1 MKEAFRRLEE
11 EKQEIENKISVLHEI
26 EKEINNDNFI
36 LNEDILKIMCK
47 TSLRPTNKNDLVVKL
62 LEKRFPFM
70 TLSEK
75 GNTPIYNEVSF
86 ECDGHR
92 VDIPVS
98 AYREIRIFLP
108 HITPRKLI
116 KKYSD
121 DLIKDSEIIDTLL
134 NAKIFSDRVKT
145 IHTDGKINLKT
156 IIFYL
161 TRYNNK
167 KKYYNK
173 MNKLRAN
180 YDKIMN
186 DCAKDYKISLIK
198 RSIQIRKNNAFLKKY
213 APLFFEFTDR
223 ININDGEKIIKK
235 ENFNI

>member
-11 EKQEIENKISVLHEI
+11 EKKEIENKISVLHEI
-26 EKEINNDNFI
+26 EKKINNDDFI
-36 LNEDILKIMCK
+36 LNEDTLKIMCD
-47 TSLRPTNKNDLVVKL
+47 TSLRPCNKNDLVVKL

-75 GNTPIYNEVSF
+75 GNIHIYNEVVF
-86 ECDGHR
+86 ECDGYR
-92 VDIPVS
+92 VEIPVS
-98 AYREIRIFLP
+98 AVRGIKIYLP
-108 HITPRKLI
+108 YVAPRKTI

-121 DLIKDSEIIDTLL
+121 DFIRKSETIDILV
-134 NAKIFSDRVKT
+134 NAKTFSDRVKA
-145 IHTDGKINLKT
+145 IHTDGKFNIKT

-161 TRYNNK
+161 TRYNK

-173 MNKLRAN
+173 MNKLRAD

-186 DCAKDYKISLIK
+186 DCAKDYKISLIE
-198 RSIQIRKNNAFLKKY
+198 RSIKIRKNNAFLKKY
-213 APLFFEFTDR
+213 APLFFEFTDT
-223 ININDGEKIIKK
+223 ININDNKIIKK

>member
-1 MKEAFRRLEE
+1 MKEAFARLEK
-11 EKQEIENKISVLHEI
+11 EKQEIENKISALHEI
-26 EKEINNDNFI
+26 EKEINNDDFI
-36 LNEDILKIMCK
+36 LTEDTLKIMCK

-86 ECDGHR
+86 ECDGHK
-92 VDIPVS
+92 VEIPVS

-121 DLIKDSEIIDTLL
+121 DLIKDSETIDTLL
-134 NAKIFSDRVKT
+134 NAKTFSDRVKA
-145 IHTDGKINLKT
+145 IHTDRKFNIKT

-161 TRYNNK
+161 TRYNK

-173 MNKLRAN
+173 MNKLRAD

-186 DCAKDYKISLIK
+186 DCAKDYKTSLIE
-198 RSIQIRKNNAFLKKY
+198 RSIKIRKNNAFLKKY
-213 APLFFEFTDR
+213 APLFFEFTDT
-223 ININDGEKIIKK
+223 ININNGDKIIKK

>member
-1 MKEAFRRLEE
+1 MKEAFARLEK

-26 EKEINNDNFI
+26 EKKINNDNFI
-36 LNEDILKIMCK
+36 LNEDTLKIMCDS
-47 TSLRPTNKNDLVVKL
+47 SLRPTNKNDLVVKL

-75 GNTPIYNEVSF
+75 GNTHIYNEVIF
-86 ECDGHR
+86 MCDGYK
-92 VDIPVS
+92 VEIPVS
-98 AYREIRIFLP
+98 AVRGIKIYLP
-108 HITPRKLI
+108 YVVPRKTI

-121 DLIKDSEIIDTLL
+121 KLIKDSKTIDTLV
-134 NAKIFSDRVKT
+134 NAKTFSDRVKA
-145 IHTDGKINLKT
+145 INTDGKFNIKT

-161 TRYNNK
+161 TRYNK

-173 MNKLRAN
+173 MNKLRAD

-198 RSIQIRKNNAFLKKY
+198 RSIKIRKNNAFLKKY

-235 ENFNI
+235 ENFNV

>member
-11 EKQEIENKISVLHEI
+11 EKQEIENKISALHEI
-26 EKEINNDNFI
+26 EKKINEDDFV
-36 LNEDILKIMCK
+36 LNEDTLKLMCS
-47 TSLRPTNKNDLVVKL
+47 TPLRPTNKNDLIVKL

-70 TLSEK
+70 TLKEK
-75 GNTPIYNEVSF
+75 GNIYDEVIF
-86 ECDGHR
+86 DCEGLK
-92 VDIPVS
+92 VVIPVS
-98 AYREIRIFLP
+98 AVRGIKIYMPYIV
-108 HITPRKLI
+108 PRKTI

-121 DLIKDSEIIDTLL
+121 KLIKDSKTIDTLV
-134 NAKIFSDRVKT
+134 NAKTFSDRVKA
-145 IHTDGKINLKT
+145 INTDGKFNIKT

-161 TRYNNK
+161 TRYNK

-173 MNKLRAN
+173 MNKLRAD

-198 RSIQIRKNNAFLKKY
+198 RSIKIRKNNAFLKKY
-213 APLFFEFTDR
+213 APLFFEFTDT
-223 ININDGEKIIKK
+223 ININNGDKIIKK

>member
-1 MKEAFRRLEE
+1 MKEAFARLEK

-26 EKEINNDNFI
+26 EKEINNDNFV
-36 LNEDILKIMCK
+36 LNEDILKIMCD
-47 TSLRPTNKNDLVVKL
+47 TSLRPSNKNDLVVKL

-75 GNTPIYNEVSF
+75 GNTNIYNEVSF

-92 VDIPVS
+92 VEIPIS
-98 AYREIRIFLP
+98 AVREIRIYLP
-108 HITPRKLI
+108 YVVPRKTI

-121 DLIKDSEIIDTLL
+121 KLIKDSETIDTLL
-134 NAKIFSDRVKT
+134 NAKTFFDRVKT
-145 IHTDGKINLKT
+145 IHTDEKINLKT

-161 TRYNNK
+161 TRYNK

-173 MNKLRAN
+173 MNKLRAD

-186 DCAKDYKISLIK
+186 DCAKDYKIDLIK

-213 APLFFEFTDR
+213 APLFFEFTDT

>member
-1 MKEAFRRLEE
+1 MKEAFARLEK
-11 EKQEIENKISVLHEI
+11 EKQEIENKISALHEI
-26 EKEINNDNFI
+26 EKEINNDDFI
-36 LNEDILKIMCK
+36 LTEDTLKIMCK

-86 ECDGHR
+86 ECDGHK
-92 VDIPVS
+92 VEIPVS

-121 DLIKDSEIIDTLL
+121 DLIKDSETIDTLL
-134 NAKIFSDRVKT
+134 NAKTFSDRVKA
-145 IHTDGKINLKT
+145 IHTDEKFNIKT

-161 TRYNNK
+161 TRYNK

-173 MNKLRAN
+173 MNKLRAD

-186 DCAKDYKISLIK
+186 DCAKDYKTSLIE
-198 RSIQIRKNNAFLKKY
+198 RSIKIRKNNAFLKKY
-213 APLFFEFTDR
+213 APLFFEFTDT
-223 ININDGEKIIKK
+223 ININNGDKIIKK

>member
-11 EKQEIENKISVLHEI
+11 ERQEIENKISVLHEI
-26 EKEINNDNFI
+26 EKEINNDDFI
-36 LNEDILKIMCK
+36 LTEDTLKIMCD

-62 LEKRFPFM
+62 LEERFPFM

-75 GNTPIYNEVSF
+75 GNTHIYNEVVC
-86 ECDGHR
+86 ECDGDK
-92 VDIPVS
+92 VEIPVS
-98 AYREIRIFLP
+98 AVRGIKIYLP
-108 HITPRKLI
+108 YVVPRKII

-121 DLIKDSEIIDTLL
+121 DLIRKSETIDILV
-134 NAKIFSDRVKT
+134 NAKTFSDRVKA
-145 IHTDGKINLKT
+145 IHTDRKFNIKT

-161 TRYNNK
+161 TRYNK

-173 MNKLRAN
+173 MNKLRAD

-186 DCAKDYKISLIK
+186 DCAKDYKIDLIK
-198 RSIQIRKNNAFLKKY
+198 RSIKIRKNNAFLKKY

-223 ININDGEKIIKK
+223 ININNGKKILKK
-235 ENFNI
+235 EDFNI

>member
-1 MKEAFRRLEE
+1 MKEAFERLEK

-36 LNEDILKIMCK
+36 LNEDTLKIMCD
-47 TSLRPTNKNDLVVKL
+47 TSLRPSNKNDLVVKL

-70 TLSEK
+70 ALSEK
-75 GNTPIYNEVSF
+75 GNTHIYNEVSF
-86 ECDGHR
+86 ECDGHK
-92 VDIPVS
+92 VGIPVS
-98 AYREIRIFLP
+98 TVREIRIYLP
-108 HITPRKLI
+108 YIVPRKLI

-121 DLIKDSEIIDTLL
+121 DLIEKSKTIDTLL
-134 NAKIFSDRVKT
+134 NAKTFFDRVKT
-145 IHTDGKINLKT
+145 IHTDEKINLKT

-161 TRYNNK
+161 TRYNK

-173 MNKLRAN
+173 MNKLRAD

-186 DCAKDYKISLIK
+186 DCAKDYKIDLIK

-213 APLFFEFTDR
+213 APLFFEFTDT

>member
-1 MKEAFRRLEE
+1 MKEAFARLEK

-26 EKEINNDNFI
+26 EKEINNDDFV
-36 LNEDILKIMCK
+36 LNEDTLKIMCD
-47 TSLRPTNKNDLVVKL
+47 TSLRPSNKNDLVVKL

-75 GNTPIYNEVSF
+75 GNTHIYNEVVF
-86 ECDGHR
+86 ECDGHK
-92 VDIPVS
+92 VEIPVS
-98 AYREIRIFLP
+98 AVRGIKIYLP
-108 HITPRKLI
+108 YVVPRKTI

-121 DLIKDSEIIDTLL
+121 KLIKDSETIDTLL
-134 NAKIFSDRVKT
+134 NAKTFSDSVKA

-161 TRYNNK
+161 TRYNK

-173 MNKLRAN
+173 MNKLRED

-198 RSIQIRKNNAFLKKY
+198 RSIKIRKNNAFLKKY
-213 APLFFEFTDR
+213 APLFFEFTDI
-223 ININDGEKIIKK
+223 ININDDKIIKK

>member
-11 EKQEIENKISVLHEI
+11 EKQEIENKISALHEI
-26 EKEINNDNFI
+26 EKKINEDDFV
-36 LNEDILKIMCK
+36 LNEDTLKLMCS
-47 TSLRPTNKNDLVVKL
+47 TPLRPTNKNDLIVKL

-70 TLSEK
+70 TLKEK
-75 GNTPIYNEVSF
+75 GNIYDEVIF
-86 ECDGHR
+86 DCEGLK
-92 VDIPVS
+92 VVIPVS
-98 AYREIRIFLP
+98 AVRGIKIYMPYIV
-108 HITPRKLI
+108 PRKTI

-121 DLIKDSEIIDTLL
+121 KLIKDSKTIDTLV
-134 NAKIFSDRVKT
+134 NAKTFSDRVKA
-145 IHTDGKINLKT
+145 IHTDGKFNIKT

-161 TRYNNK
+161 TRYNK

-173 MNKLRAN
+173 MNKLRAD

-198 RSIQIRKNNAFLKKY
+198 RSIKIRKNNAFLKKY
-213 APLFFEFTDR
+213 APLFFEFTDT
-223 ININDGEKIIKK
+223 ININNGDKIIKK

>member
-1 MKEAFRRLEE
+1 MKEVFARLEK

-26 EKEINNDNFI
+26 EKKINNDNFI
-36 LNEDILKIMCK
+36 LTEDTLKIMCD
-47 TSLRPTNKNDLVVKL
+47 TSLRPNNKNDLVVKL

-75 GNTPIYNEVSF
+75 GNTHIYNEVSF
-86 ECDGHR
+86 ECDSYK
-92 VDIPVS
+92 VEIPVS

-121 DLIKDSEIIDTLL
+121 DLIWKSQEIDTLL
-134 NAKIFSDRVKT
+134 NAKTFSDRVKA

-161 TRYNNK
+161 TRYNK

-173 MNKLRAN
+173 MNKLRAD

-186 DCAKDYKISLIK
+186 DCAKDYKIDLIK

>member
-1 MKEAFRRLEE
+1 MKEAFARLEE
-11 EKQEIENKISVLHEI
+11 ERQEIENKISVLHEI
-26 EKEINNDNFI
+26 EKEINNDDFI
-36 LNEDILKIMCK
+36 LNEDTLKIMCD

-75 GNTPIYNEVSF
+75 GNTHIYNEVVF

-92 VDIPVS
+92 VEIPVS
-98 AYREIRIFLP
+98 AVRGIKIYLP
-108 HITPRKLI
+108 YVAPRKTI

-121 DLIKDSEIIDTLL
+121 DFIRKSETIDILV
-134 NAKIFSDRVKT
+134 NAKTFSDRVKA

-161 TRYNNK
+161 TRYNK

-173 MNKLRAN
+173 MNKLRADF
-180 YDKIMN
+180 DKIMN

-213 APLFFEFTDR
+213 APLFFEFTDT
-223 ININDGEKIIKK
+223 ITINDNKIIKK

>member
-26 EKEINNDNFI
+26 EKEINNDDFI
-36 LNEDILKIMCK
+36 LTEDTLKIMCK

-75 GNTPIYNEVSF
+75 ENTPIYNEVTF
-86 ECDGHR
+86 LCGGYKVE
-92 VDIPVS
+92 IPVS

-121 DLIKDSEIIDTLL
+121 DLIWKSKEIDTLL
-134 NAKIFSDRVKT
+134 NAKTFSDRVKA

-161 TRYNNK
+161 TRYNK

-173 MNKLRAN
+173 MNKLRAD

-186 DCAKDYKISLIK
+186 DCAKDYKIDLIK

>member
-26 EKEINNDNFI
+26 EKKINEDDFV
-36 LNEDILKIMCK
+36 LNEDTLKLMCS
-47 TSLRPTNKNDLVVKL
+47 TPLRPTNKNDLIVKL

-70 TLSEK
+70 TLKEE
-75 GNTPIYNEVSF
+75 GNIYNEVIF
-86 ECDGHR
+86 DCEGLK
-92 VDIPVS
+92 VVIPVS
-98 AYREIRIFLP
+98 AVRGIKIYMPYIV
-108 HITPRKLI
+108 PRKTI

-121 DLIKDSEIIDTLL
+121 KLIKDSKTIDTLV
-134 NAKIFSDRVKT
+134 NAKTFSDRVKA
-145 IHTDGKINLKT
+145 INTDGKFNIKT

-161 TRYNNK
+161 TRYNK

-173 MNKLRAN
+173 MNKLRAD

-198 RSIQIRKNNAFLKKY
+198 RSIKIRKNNAFLKKY
-213 APLFFEFTDR
+213 APLFFEFTDT
-223 ININDGEKIIKK
+223 ININNGDKIIKK

>member
-1 MKEAFRRLEE
+1 MKEAFARLEK

-26 EKEINNDNFI
+26 ENKINNDDFI
-36 LNEDILKIMCK
+36 LNEDTLKIMCK

-70 TLSEK
+70 TLAEK
-75 GNTPIYNEVSF
+75 GNTHIYNEVIF
-86 ECDGHR
+86 MCEGHKIE
-92 VDIPVS
+92 IPVS

-121 DLIKDSEIIDTLL
+121 DLIWKSQEIDTLL
-134 NAKIFSDRVKT
+134 NAKTFSDRVKA
-145 IHTDGKINLKT
+145 IHTDGKFNIKT

-161 TRYNNK
+161 TRYNK

-173 MNKLRAN
+173 MNKLRAD

-213 APLFFEFTDR
+213 APLFFEFTDK

>member
-1 MKEAFRRLEE
+1 MKEAFVRLEE
-11 EKQEIENKISVLHEI
+11 EKQEIENKISVLYKI
-26 EKEINNDNFI
+26 EKEINNDDFI
-36 LNEDILKIMCK
+36 LNEDTLKIMCD

-75 GNTPIYNEVSF
+75 GNTHIYNEVVF
-86 ECDGHR
+86 ECDGYR
-92 VDIPVS
+92 VEIPVS
-98 AYREIRIFLP
+98 AVRGIKIYLP
-108 HITPRKLI
+108 YVVPRKTI

-121 DLIKDSEIIDTLL
+121 KLIKDSKTIDTLV
-134 NAKIFSDRVKT
+134 NAKTFSDRVKA

-161 TRYNNK
+161 TRYNK

-173 MNKLRAN
+173 MNKLRAD

-186 DCAKDYKISLIK
+186 DCAKDYKMSLIK
-198 RSIQIRKNNAFLKKY
+198 RSIKIRKNNAFLKKY
-213 APLFFEFTDR
+213 APLFFEFTDT
-223 ININDGEKIIKK
+223 ININDDKIIKK

>member
-11 EKQEIENKISVLHEI
+11 EKQEIENKISALHEI
-26 EKEINNDNFI
+26 EKKINEDDFV
-36 LNEDILKIMCK
+36 LNEDTLKLMCS
-47 TSLRPTNKNDLVVKL
+47 TPLRPTNKNDLIVKL

-70 TLSEK
+70 TLKEK
-75 GNTPIYNEVSF
+75 GNIYNEVIF
-86 ECDGHR
+86 DCEGLK
-92 VDIPVS
+92 VVIPVS
-98 AYREIRIFLP
+98 AVRGIKIYMPYIV
-108 HITPRKLI
+108 PRKTI

-121 DLIKDSEIIDTLL
+121 KLIKDSKTIDTLV
-134 NAKIFSDRVKT
+134 NAKTFSDRVKA
-145 IHTDGKINLKT
+145 INTDGKFNIKT

-161 TRYNNK
+161 TRYNK

-173 MNKLRAN
+173 MNKLRAD

-198 RSIQIRKNNAFLKKY
+198 RGIKIRKNNAFLKKY
-213 APLFFEFTDR
+213 APLFFEFTDT
-223 ININDGEKIIKK
+223 ININNGDKIIKK

>member
-1 MKEAFRRLEE
+1 MKEAFARLEK

-26 EKEINNDNFI
+26 EEEINNDNFI
-36 LNEDILKIMCK
+36 LNEDTLKIMCD

-75 GNTPIYNEVSF
+75 GNTHIYNEVSF
-86 ECDGHR
+86 ECDGHK
-92 VDIPVS
+92 VEIPVS
-98 AYREIRIFLP
+98 AVREIRIYLP
-108 HITPRKLI
+108 YVVPRKSI

-121 DLIKDSEIIDTLL
+121 DLIKKSKTIDTLL
-134 NAKIFSDRVKT
+134 NAKTFSDRVKA

-161 TRYNNK
+161 TRYNK

-173 MNKLRAN
+173 MNKLKAD

-186 DCAKDYKISLIK
+186 DCAKDYKINLIK
-198 RSIQIRKNNAFLKKY
+198 RSIKIRKNNAFLKKY
-213 APLFFEFTDR
+213 APLFFEFTDI
-223 ININDGEKIIKK
+223 ININNGDKIIKK
-235 ENFNI
+235 EDFNI

>member
-1 MKEAFRRLEE
+1 MKEAFARLEK

-26 EKEINNDNFI
+26 ENKINNGDFV
-36 LNEDILKIMCK
+36 LTEDDLKIMCK

-75 GNTPIYNEVSF
+75 GNTPIYDEVSF

-92 VDIPVS
+92 VEIPVS

-121 DLIKDSEIIDTLL
+121 DLIKKSKTIDTLV
-134 NAKIFSDRVKT
+134 NAKTFSDRVKA
-145 IHTDGKINLKT
+145 IHTDGKFNIKT

-161 TRYNNK
+161 TRYNK

-173 MNKLRAN
+173 MNNLRAE
-180 YDKIMN
+180 YDKQMN
-186 DCAKDYKISLIK
+186 DCAKDYKMSLIK
-198 RSIQIRKNNAFLKKY
+198 RSVKIRKNNAFLKKY

>member
-1 MKEAFRRLEE
+1 MKEAFARLEE

-36 LNEDILKIMCK
+36 LNEDTLKIMCS

-75 GNTPIYNEVSF
+75 GNTHIYNEVNF
-86 ECDGHR
+86 ECDGYK
-92 VDIPVS
+92 VEIPVS
-98 AYREIRIFLP
+98 AVRGIKIYLP
-108 HITPRKLI
+108 YVVPRKTI

-121 DLIKDSEIIDTLL
+121 KLIKDSTTIDTLV
-134 NAKIFSDRVKT
+134 NAKTFSDRVKA
-145 IHTDGKINLKT
+145 INTDGKFNIKT

-161 TRYNNK
+161 TRYNK

-173 MNKLRAN
+173 MNNLRAD

-186 DCAKDYKISLIK
+186 DCAKDYKISLIE
-198 RSIQIRKNNAFLKKY
+198 RSIKIRKNNAFLKKY
-213 APLFFEFTDR
+213 APLFFEFTDT
-223 ININDGEKIIKK
+223 ININGDKIIKK

>member
-36 LNEDILKIMCK
+36 LNEDTLKIMCQ
-47 TSLRPTNKNDLVVKL
+47 TSLRPNNKNDLVVKL

-70 TLSEK
+70 TLAEK
-75 GNTPIYNEVSF
+75 GNTHIYNEVIF
-86 ECDGHR
+86 MCDGYK
-92 VDIPVS
+92 VEIPVS
-98 AYREIRIFLP
+98 AVRGIKIYLP
-108 HITPRKLI
+108 YVVPRKTI

-121 DLIKDSEIIDTLL
+121 KLIKDSKTIDTLV
-134 NAKIFSDRVKT
+134 NAKTFSDRVKA
-145 IHTDGKINLKT
+145 INTDGKFNIKT

-161 TRYNNK
+161 TRYNK

-173 MNKLRAN
+173 MNKLRAD

-186 DCAKDYKISLIK
+186 DCAKDYKISLIE
-198 RSIQIRKNNAFLKKY
+198 RSIKIRKNNAFLKKY
-213 APLFFEFTDR
+213 APLFFEFTDT
-223 ININDGEKIIKK
+223 ININSDKIIKK

>member
-1 MKEAFRRLEE
+1 MKEAFARLEK

-26 EKEINNDNFI
+26 EKEINNNDFV
-36 LNEDILKIMCK
+36 LTEDTLKIMCK
-47 TSLRPTNKNDLVVKL
+47 TSLRPNNKNDLVVKL

-75 GNTPIYNEVSF
+75 GNTPIYNEVTF
-86 ECDGHR
+86 LCDGYK
-92 VDIPVS
+92 VEIPVS

-116 KKYSD
+116 EKYSD
-121 DLIKDSEIIDTLL
+121 DLIEESKTIDTLL
-134 NAKIFSDRVKT
+134 NAKTFSDRVKT

-161 TRYNNK
+161 TRYNK

-173 MNKLRAN
+173 MNKLRAD

-213 APLFFEFTDR
+213 APLFFEFTNR

>member
-11 EKQEIENKISVLHEI
+11 ERQEIENKISVLHEI
-26 EKEINNDNFI
+26 EKKINDNDFI
-36 LNEDILKIMCK
+36 LNEDTLKIMCD

-75 GNTPIYNEVSF
+75 GNTHIYNEVVF
-86 ECDGHR
+86 ECDGHKIE
-92 VDIPVS
+92 IPVS
-98 AYREIRIFLP
+98 AVRGIKIYLP
-108 HITPRKLI
+108 YVVPRKSI

-121 DLIKDSEIIDTLL
+121 DLIEKSKTIDILV
-134 NAKIFSDRVKT
+134 NAKTFSDRVKA
-145 IHTDGKINLKT
+145 IHTDGKFNIKT

-161 TRYNNK
+161 TRYNK

-173 MNKLRAN
+173 MNKLRAD

-186 DCAKDYKISLIK
+186 DCAKDYKISLIE
-198 RSIQIRKNNAFLKKY
+198 RSIKIRKNNAFLKKY
-213 APLFFEFTDR
+213 APLFFEFTDT
-223 ININDGEKIIKK
+223 ININGDKIIKK

>member
-1 MKEAFRRLEE
+1 MKEVFARLEK

-26 EKEINNDNFI
+26 EKKINNDDFI
-36 LNEDILKIMCK
+36 LTEDDLKIMCK
-47 TSLRPTNKNDLVVKL
+47 TPLRPTNKNDLVVKL

-75 GNTPIYNEVSF
+75 GNTPIYNEVTF
-86 ECDGHR
+86 LCDGHR

-121 DLIKDSEIIDTLL
+121 DLIWKSKEIDTLL
-134 NAKIFSDRVKT
+134 NAKTFSDRVKT

-161 TRYNNK
+161 TRYNK

-173 MNKLRAN
+173 MNKLRAD

>member
-1 MKEAFRRLEE
+1 MKEAFARLEK

-26 EKEINNDNFI
+26 EKEINNDDFI
-36 LNEDILKIMCK
+36 LNEDTLKIMCD

-70 TLSEK
+70 TLSEN
-75 GNTPIYNEVSF
+75 GNIYNYVTF
-86 ECDGHR
+86 MCDGYR
-92 VDIPVS
+92 VEIPVS
-98 AYREIRIFLP
+98 AVREIRIYLP
-108 HITPRKLI
+108 YVVPRKLI

-121 DLIKDSEIIDTLL
+121 DLIKKSKTIDTLL
-134 NAKIFSDRVKT
+134 NAKTFSDRVKT
-145 IHTDGKINLKT
+145 IHIDGKINLKT

-161 TRYNNK
+161 TRYNK

-173 MNKLRAN
+173 MNKLRAD

-186 DCAKDYKISLIK
+186 DCAKDYKIDLIK
-198 RSIQIRKNNAFLKKY
+198 RSITIRKNNAFLKKY
-213 APLFFEFTDR
+213 APLFFEFTDT
-223 ININDGEKIIKK
+223 ININNGDKIIKK

>member
-1 MKEAFRRLEE
+1 MEEAFARLEE

-36 LNEDILKIMCK
+36 LNEDTLKIMCD
-47 TSLRPTNKNDLVVKL
+47 TSLRPNSKNDLVVKL

-75 GNTPIYNEVSF
+75 GNTHIYNEVVF
-86 ECDGHR
+86 ECDGHK
-92 VDIPVS
+92 VEIPVS
-98 AYREIRIFLP
+98 AVRGIKIYLP
-108 HITPRKLI
+108 YVVPRKSI

-121 DLIKDSEIIDTLL
+121 DLIRDSETIDTLV
-134 NAKIFSDRVKT
+134 NAKTFSDRVKA
-145 IHTDGKINLKT
+145 IHTDGKFNIKT

-161 TRYNNK
+161 TRYNK

-173 MNKLRAN
+173 MNKLKAD

-186 DCAKDYKISLIK
+186 DCAKDYKISLIE
-198 RSIQIRKNNAFLKKY
+198 RSIKIRKNNAFLKKY
-213 APLFFEFTDR
+213 APLFFEFTDT
-223 ININDGEKIIKK
+223 ININGDKIIKK

>member
-1 MKEAFRRLEE
+1 MKEVFARLEK

-36 LNEDILKIMCK
+36 LTEDTLKIMCD
-47 TSLRPTNKNDLVVKL
+47 TSLRPSNKNDLVVKL

-75 GNTPIYNEVSF
+75 GNTHIYNEVSF
-86 ECDGHR
+86 ECDGHK
-92 VDIPVS
+92 VEIPVS
-98 AYREIRIFLP
+98 AVRGIKIYLP
-108 HITPRKLI
+108 YVVPRKSI

-121 DLIKDSEIIDTLL
+121 DLIRKSETIDTLL
-134 NAKIFSDRVKT
+134 NAKTFSDRVKT

-161 TRYNNK
+161 TRYNK

-173 MNKLRAN
+173 MNKLRAD

>member
-26 EKEINNDNFI
+26 EKKINNDDFI
-36 LNEDILKIMCK
+36 LTEDTLKIMCD
-47 TSLRPTNKNDLVVKL
+47 TSLRPSNKNDLVVKL

-75 GNTPIYNEVSF
+75 GNTHIYNEVSF
-86 ECDGHR
+86 ECDGYR
-92 VDIPVS
+92 VEIPVS
-98 AYREIRIFLP
+98 AVCGIKIYLP
-108 HITPRKLI
+108 YVVPRKLI

-121 DLIKDSEIIDTLL
+121 DLIEKSKTIDTLL
-134 NAKIFSDRVKT
+134 NAKTFSDRVKAKQT
-145 IHTDGKINLKT
+145 KKKINLKT

-161 TRYNNK
+161 TRYNK

-173 MNKLRAN
+173 MNKLRAD

-186 DCAKDYKISLIK
+186 DCAKDYKIDLIK
-198 RSIQIRKNNAFLKKY
+198 RSIKIRKNNAFLKKY
-213 APLFFEFTDR
+213 APLFFEFTDT
-223 ININDGEKIIKK
+223 ININGDKIIKK

>member
-11 EKQEIENKISVLHEI
+11 EKQEIENKISALHEI
-26 EKEINNDNFI
+26 EKKINEDDFV
-36 LNEDILKIMCK
+36 LNEDTLKLMCS
-47 TSLRPTNKNDLVVKL
+47 TPLRPTNKNDLIVKL

-70 TLSEK
+70 TLKEK
-75 GNTPIYNEVSF
+75 GNIYDEVIF
-86 ECDGHR
+86 DCEGLK
-92 VDIPVS
+92 VVIPVS
-98 AYREIRIFLP
+98 AVRGIKIYMPYIV
-108 HITPRKLI
+108 PRKTI

-121 DLIKDSEIIDTLL
+121 KLIKDSKTIDTLV
-134 NAKIFSDRVKT
+134 NAKTFSDRVKA
-145 IHTDGKINLKT
+145 IHTDEKFNIKT

-161 TRYNNK
+161 TRYNK

-173 MNKLRAN
+173 MNKLRAD

-198 RSIQIRKNNAFLKKY
+198 RSIKIRKNNAFLKKY
-213 APLFFEFTDR
+213 APLFFEFTDT
-223 ININDGEKIIKK
+223 ININNGDKIIKK

>member
-26 EKEINNDNFI
+26 EKKINEDDFV
-36 LNEDILKIMCK
+36 LNEDTLKLMCS
-47 TSLRPTNKNDLVVKL
+47 TPLRPTNKNDLIVKL

-70 TLSEK
+70 TLKEK
-75 GNTPIYNEVSF
+75 GNIYDEVIF
-86 ECDGHR
+86 DCEGLK
-92 VDIPVS
+92 VVIPVS
-98 AYREIRIFLP
+98 AVRGIKIYMPYIV
-108 HITPRKLI
+108 PRKTI

-121 DLIKDSEIIDTLL
+121 KLIKDSKTIDTLV
-134 NAKIFSDRVKT
+134 NAKTFSDRVKA
-145 IHTDGKINLKT
+145 IHTDGKFNIKT

-161 TRYNNK
+161 TRYNK

-173 MNKLRAN
+173 MNKLRAD

-198 RSIQIRKNNAFLKKY
+198 RSIKIRKNNAFLKKY
-213 APLFFEFTDR
+213 APLFFEFTDT
-223 ININDGEKIIKK
+223 ININNGDKIIKK

>member
-36 LNEDILKIMCK
+36 LNEDILKIMCD
-47 TSLRPTNKNDLVVKL
+47 TSLRPNNKNDLVVKL

-75 GNTPIYNEVSF
+75 GNTHIYNEVVF
-86 ECDGHR
+86 ECDGYR
-92 VDIPVS
+92 VEIPVS
-98 AYREIRIFLP
+98 AVRGIKIYLP
-108 HITPRKLI
+108 YVVPRKTI

-121 DLIKDSEIIDTLL
+121 DLIEKSKTIDTLV
-134 NAKIFSDRVKT
+134 NAKTFSDRVKA
-145 IHTDGKINLKT
+145 IHTDGKFNIKT

-161 TRYNNK
+161 TRYNK

-173 MNKLRAN
+173 MNKLKVD

-186 DCAKDYKISLIK
+186 DCAKDYKISLIE
-198 RSIQIRKNNAFLKKY
+198 RSIKIRKNNAFLKKY
-213 APLFFEFTDR
+213 APLFFEFTDT
-223 ININDGEKIIKK
+223 ININGDKIIKK